1 MKVGRSVW
9 ELKIDPKRF
18 REEIKNDIEKQRKKR
33 EEKKEHQRQQKEF
46 QKALAPFDPA
56 TRKRKGMQFGRPR
69 PLGSPHA
76 RGLINN

>member
-1 MKVGRSVW
+1 MKVGGSVW
-9 ELKIDPKRF
+9 ELKIDHKRL
-18 REEIKNDIEKQRKKR
+18 REEIKNDIEKRRKKR
-33 EEKKEHQRQQKEF
+33 DEKKHQERQEEL

-56 TRKRKGMQFGRPR
+56 TAKRKPEQFGRPR